1 MSGITER
8 LTNAIADRYKI
19 ESHLGQGGMATVYLA
34 HDLKHDRKVALK
46 VLRPELAAVIGA
58 ERFLQ
63 EIKVTANL
71 QHPHILPLHDSGEA
85 DSFLYYVMP
94 YIEGESLRDKIDK
107 EKQLGID
114 DAVDVARSVASA
126 LDYAHRQGVIHRDI
140 KPENILI
147 HDGQALV
154 ADFGIALAISEAS
167 GNRLTETGLSIGT
180 PHYMSPEQA
189 MGDRELDARSDVYS
203 LGAMTYEMLTGDPP
217 YQGSTAQ
224 AIVAKVITEKAPP
237 VTATRDTTP
246 PHVAAAVHKALSK
259 LPADRFPSAAE
270 FADALTRP
278 GAIPLTVAAEAGEA
292 APAGRTIP
300 VAPAIAGVALIAAIA
315 AFFGRTT
322 APEPAPRLT
331 QFLVPAPDSVASFGR
346 CCAPAMAL
354 SPDGNVLVFVG
365 FMGGDRGPLFRREA
379 GRLDAEPIPG
389 TEGATGPFFSPD
401 GRWVGFRVDNRLRKV
416 SMAGGPPVT
425 IADIGGRTRGGGS
438 WGDNDLIVYSS
449 DADRDL
455 YVVPGSGGEP
465 RKLTTSGEDQ
475 HTNPDMLPGGEGA
488 LFSVRPGG
496 SLENMFIAVVDIAS
510 GRIDSIGVVGTAA
523 AFARPGHLVYTGADG
538 SLLAQPFDPG
548 ARRTTG
554 QAVAILDGVLVRG
567 DGNGEYG
574 VSAEGSL
581 VYYPGAGGG
590 GEEDLVLISGGT
602 QETVPLPQGGNFED
616 VAISPDGRRIA
627 IRLADVNDASDLW
640 VFDRNQGT
648 LLRLTVEGENT
659 APRWTPDGTS
669 IAFRSTRGGMDGIF
683 WKRADASG
691 NAELL
696 YDGEGNAFPMS
707 WLPEGDALIFIE
719 NRGEGSLLDIGLL
732 TLRDTTVRWLV
743 ESPFWDRQP
752 QVTPDGRW
760 FAYTSDRSGDAEV
773 YIQALSGEGGLFQV
787 SIEGGSS
794 PRWSPD
800 GRTLY
805 YSTGPQITAASL
817 TLDPEISV
825 TSRSVVAEGF
835 FDFNFT
841 LTNYDIHPV
850 TEELLMILQGSEEQ
864 QTSLVWIQGWREIIR
879 DMETGR

>member
-1 MSGITER
+1 MSEITER
-8 LTNAIADRYKI
+8 LTTAIADRYKI
-19 ESHLGQGGMATVYLA
+19 LSHLGQGGMATVYLA
-34 HDLKHDRKVALK
+34 EDVKHDRKVALK
-46 VLRPELAAVIGA
+46 VLRPELAAVVGA

-94 YIEGESLRDKIDK
+94 YIEGETLRDKIDK

-114 DAVDVARSVASA
+114 HAVDVARSVASA

-140 KPENILI
+140 KPENVLL
-147 HDGQALV
+147 HDEQALV
-154 ADFGIALAISEAS
+154 ADFGIALAISEAG

-189 MGDRELDARSDVYS
+189 MGDREVDARSDVYS
-203 LGAMTYEMLTGDPP
+203 LGAMMYEMLTGDPP

-237 VTATRDTTP
+237 VTATRDTAP
-246 PHVAAAVHKALSK
+246 PHVAAAVQKALAK
-259 LPADRFPSAAE
+259 LPADRFATAAD

-278 GAIPLTVAAEAGEA
+278 GAIPLTVAAEAA
-292 APAGRTIP
+292 AETPSKRS
-300 VAPAIAGVALIAAIA
+300 VPAIGVIAAIA
-315 AFFGRTT
+315 FIGAAIGAFIGRRT

-331 QFLVPAPDSVASFGR
+331 QYLVPTPDSVGSFGR

-354 SPDGNVLVFVG
+354 SPDGNTLVFV
-365 FMGGDRGPLFRREA
+365 MGGDRGSLFRREA
-379 GRLDAEPIPG
+379 GRLNAEPIPG
-389 TEGATGPFFSPD
+389 TEGAAGPFFSPD
-401 GRWVGFRVDNRLRKV
+401 GRWVGFRVDTRLRKV

-438 WGDNDLIVYSS
+438 WGDNDLIIYSS
-449 DADRDL
+449 DVDRDL
-455 YVVPGSGGEP
+455 YVVPGAGGEP
-465 RKLTTSGEDQ
+465 RRLATSEEDQ
-475 HTNPDMLPGGEGA
+475 YTNPDMLPGGEA
-488 LFSVRPGG
+488 AVFSVRPGG
-496 SLENMFIAVVDIAS
+496 SLENVFIAVVDLAS
-510 GRIDSIGVVGTAA
+510 GRIDTTGVAGTAA

-602 QETVPLPQGGNFED
+602 QEAVRLPQGGNFED

-627 IRLADVNDASDLW
+627 IRLADVNDGADLW

-659 APRWTPDGTS
+659 APRWTPDGTR
-669 IAFRSTRGGMDGIF
+669 IAFRSTRGGTDGIF
-683 WKRADASG
+683 WKPADASG

-696 YDGEGNAFPMS
+696 YDGEGNAYPMS
-707 WLPEGDALIFIE
+707 WLPDGSALLFIE
-719 NRGEGSLLDIGLL
+719 NSGEVSFLDIGLL

-743 ESPFWDRQP
+743 ESPFSDRQP
-752 QVTPDGRW
+752 QVSPNGRW
-760 FAYTSDRSGDAEV
+760 FAYTSDRSGDSEV
-773 YIQALSGEGGLFQV
+773 YIQSLSGEGGLFQV
-787 SIEGGSS
+787 STEGGSS
-794 PRWSPD
+794 PLWSPD

-805 YSTGPQITAASL
+805 YGTGPQITAAAV
-817 TLDPEISV
+817 TLEPEISV
-825 TSRSVVAEGF
+825 ASRSVVAEGF
-835 FDFNFT
+835 FDFNF
-841 LTNYDIHPV
+841 LMTNYDIDPV
-850 TEELLMILQGSEEQ
+850 TEELLMILQGGEQQ
-864 QTSLVWIQGWREIIR
+864 QTSLVWIQNWQEIIR
-879 DMETGR
+879 GMETGR